1 MRPATKEVLLWGVI
15 GGLSFLVLAQGYEL
29 LAEDPI
35 SAAVKAGV
43 AMVVAVGAAVTTRQ
57 LQGRL

>member
-29 LAEDPI
+29 LAADPI
-35 SAAVKAGV
+35 SATVKGGV
-43 AMVVAVGAAVTTRQ
+43 AIVVAVGAAVTTRQ